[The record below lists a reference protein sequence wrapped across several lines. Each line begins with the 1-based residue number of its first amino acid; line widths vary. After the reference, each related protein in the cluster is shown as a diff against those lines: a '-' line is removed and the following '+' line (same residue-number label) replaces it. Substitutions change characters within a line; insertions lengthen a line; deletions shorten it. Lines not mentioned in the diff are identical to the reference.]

1 MGKQND
7 KSEALFDALRK
18 SKKRRR
24 RKLILTV
31 TSVIAVLAVIAV
43 ISVISLRRQVQENFG
58 RNEAE
63 VLSYEVKRGTIST
76 TVTGSGVLVREELE
90 AVTVPSLVEVEEVL
104 VKAEDSVS
112 SGDVLATVD
121 MASVMTAM
129 SQIQTELNEL
139 DAQIADAKDD
149 EVSSTVK
156 AGVDG
161 RVKILYAAS
170 GSDVAGCMVTNG
182 ALAVIS
188 LDGYMAVDIQAELS
202 EGDEVVVLCGEKEY
216 EGIVDRISRGTATV
230 LITDN
235 GPKNDEEVSVYA
247 GEGTLLDTGKLYVHN
262 PLAVTGFAGTVSA
275 VSVQE
280 NARVSSGTVLFR
292 LKDTGYS
299 ANYDTLL
306 RQRGGKEAVLMELL
320 SLYRDGAVLAKMD
333 GVVSSVDFEAEKTE
347 ELSVMSAYTGA
358 VAADTEE
365 TENTGVVTL
374 YPDKTMSVTIGID
387 ETDILALEVGQ
398 EAEVSVSSVS
408 EQKYLGTVTEISKV
422 SDTTTGVTQYS
433 AVVTLDKAKGMLPG
447 MTAEVDVKIEGV
459 ENAILIPVDAL
470 HQTSAISFV
479 YTSYDEKQQLYGGM
493 VEIVTG
499 MRNSNFVEVVSG
511 LTEGM
516 TVYYTEAQ
524 TNPFLEMMGM
534 GGMGGMNGMGG
545 GRPSGDRMPGGRNS
559 GGMGSGGFGG

>member
-7 KSEALFDALRK
+7 KSEALFDALHK

-216 EGIVDRISRGTATV
+216 EGIVDRVNRGTATV
-230 LITDN
+230 LIIDN
-235 GPKNDEEVSVYA
+235 GPRNDEEVSVFA
-247 GEGTLLDTGKLYVHN
+247 GEGTLLDTGRLYVHN

-275 VSVQE
+275 VNVQE

-306 RQRGGKEAVLMELL
+306 RQRGEKEAVLMELL

-333 GVVSSVDFEAEKTE
+333 GVVSSVDFEEEKTE
-347 ELSVMSAYTGA
+347 EISDISAYAGIA
-358 VAADTEE
+358 DDTEE
-365 TENTGVVTL
+365 GENTGVVTL

-408 EQKYLGTVTEISKV
+408 EQKYPGTVTEISKV
-422 SDTTTGVTQYS
+422 SDTATGVTQYS
-433 AVVTLDKAKGMLPG
+433 AVVTLEKARGMLPG

-459 ENAILIPVDAL
+459 ENALLIPVDAL

-499 MRNSNFVEVVSG
+499 MRNSNYVEVVSG

-534 GGMGGMNGMGG
+534 SPMGGMNGMG
-545 GRPSGDRMPGGRNS
+545 SGQMPGGRNP
-559 GGMGSGGFGG
+559 GGKGTGGFGR